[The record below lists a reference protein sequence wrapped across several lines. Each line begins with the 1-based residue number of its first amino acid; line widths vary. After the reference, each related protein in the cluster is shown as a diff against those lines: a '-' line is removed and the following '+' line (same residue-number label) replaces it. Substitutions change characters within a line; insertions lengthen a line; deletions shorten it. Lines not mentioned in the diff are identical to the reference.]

1 MLGSKVDSRE
11 ERHLKE
17 DRETSYTAKH
27 ADAVLFLSGK
37 EGLLG
42 FEFFFLSSCFF
53 ETCLVWLKDM
63 LESVH
68 LFRVKRC
75 LP

>member
-17 DRETSYTAKH
+17 ERETSYTAKH
-27 ADAVLFLSGK
+27 ADTVLFLSSK
-37 EGLLG
+37 ESLLG
-42 FEFFFLSSCFF
+42 FEFFFLSSRFF
-53 ETCLVWLKDM
+53 ETRLVWLKDV
-63 LESVH
+63 LEGVH